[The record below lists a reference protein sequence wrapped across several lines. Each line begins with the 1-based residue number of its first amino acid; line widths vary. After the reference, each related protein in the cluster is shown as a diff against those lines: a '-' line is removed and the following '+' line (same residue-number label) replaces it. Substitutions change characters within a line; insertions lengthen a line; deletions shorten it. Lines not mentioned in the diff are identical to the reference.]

1 MYMHVNI
8 TIDYYATL
16 KMKALLLFVI
26 YSKIIWAQRA
36 RDMETEGKPG
46 ESLKIQL
53 CHPVRYSGL
62 KQEDDKFKVGLEG
75 NRNNT

>member
-1 MYMHVNI
+1 MYMHVNL

-26 YSKIIWAQRA
+26 NSKITWAQRA

-53 CHPVRYSGL
+53 CHLVRYSEL
-62 KQEDDKFKVGLEG
+62 KQKGDKFKVGLEG